1 MKRQQQTNEQLC
13 TLARLGDTNAQN
25 LLIENNLGFIRKTAH
40 EIWSAQAELN
50 QALHIEVDEL
60 MQEGIWGLYGC
71 IDLYDPTKQLQF
83 ITYAAFA
90 VRNAMLDY
98 VRSQSATFEAR
109 NLNSI
114 VSLDEILA
122 DEGSRHIHVGDPARQ
137 SPEQI
142 YLAKERLQ
150 EIHHALDMIS
160 DRDRQYLHYRF
171 GFHDDREHPLNET
184 ARHFHLS
191 TSRAAKTEKDA
202 LNNVRRELPWRH

>member
-202 LNNVRRELPWRH
+202 LNNVRRELLWRH